1 VTAHHASA
9 LAAVEAAELAAWAA
23 AVRDAAVEEI
33 DREAAESTRDDGEL
47 YHGRLPSDDC
57 DEFNPWIVARA
68 SLPREVLS

>member
-68 SLPREVLS
+68 SLPREVQS